1 MRKQLI
7 KKNLLFAFIL
17 SAAVAGTLQ
26 AQTDN
31 DAIMMAKKNLCI
43 GGMYSYNSWTNY
55 WEGTFKRNND
65 NLGKVSTQMIGL
77 MGNYGITN
85 NLNAIFSVPY
95 VKTKVTKGVLG
106 GFNGMQDLSLWL
118 KWKAYQHNIGK
129 GKISLYALGGMSTPL
144 SDYNIDM
151 LPLSIGLGST
161 TFTGRVMADYQ
172 YNKFFV
178 TAHGSYSRRNN
189 VKLDRTGYY
198 TTELHLTNEV
208 EMPDMA
214 MYGIRTGYR
223 SKYLIADVMLS
234 QMNTLGGFDIRK
246 NDMPF
251 PSNNMD
257 ATTIGISAKYTLPS
271 YRHLEFYAGG
281 SYVIDGRNAGQSTTI
296 NAAVFYILDFAKK
309 TVKK

>member
-1 MRKQLI
+1 MRKTLI
-7 KKNLLFAFIL
+7 KKHTLFAVLL
-17 SAAVAGTLQ
+17 SVTVTAGLK

-65 NLGKVSTQMIGL
+65 NLGKVSTQTIGL

-85 NLNAIFSVPY
+85 NLNVIFNVPY
-95 VKTKVTKGVLG
+95 VKTKASQGVLS
-106 GFNGMQDLSLWL
+106 GFDGFQDLSLWL
-118 KWKAYQHNIGK
+118 KWKAYQHNVGK
-129 GKISLYALGGMSTPL
+129 GKISLYALGAFSTPL
-144 SDYNIDM
+144 SDYNIDL
-151 LPLSIGLGST
+151 LPLSIGLHST
-161 TFTGRVMADYQ
+161 TFTGRAMADYQ
-172 YNKFFV
+172 QNKFFV

-223 SKYLIADVMLS
+223 SKYFTADVMLS
-234 QMNTLGGFDIRK
+234 QMNTIGGFDIRK

-257 ATTIGISAKYTLPS
+257 ATSIGINAKYTVPS
-271 YRHLEFYAGG
+271 YKHLEFYGG
-281 SYVIDGRNAGQSTTI
+281 ASYVIDGRNVGQSTTI
-296 NAAVFYILDFAKK
+296 SAAIFYILDFSKK